1 MNEDLTK
8 FLLARIS
15 ALENQNRVLKNSN
28 LVKTELI
35 DTLKIA
41 VDNKTKQM
49 EALRYELNYSRNT
62 KKI

>member
-15 ALENQNRVLKNSN
+15 ALENQNRELTNIN
-28 LVKTELI
+28 LIKTE
-35 DTLKIA
+35 
-41 VDNKTKQM
+41 QM

-62 KKI
+62 KKL

>member
-1 MNEDLTK
+1 MNEELTK

-15 ALENQNRVLKNSN
+15 ALENQNRELTNIN
-28 LVKTELI
+28 LIKTE
-35 DTLKIA
+35 
-41 VDNKTKQM
+41 QM